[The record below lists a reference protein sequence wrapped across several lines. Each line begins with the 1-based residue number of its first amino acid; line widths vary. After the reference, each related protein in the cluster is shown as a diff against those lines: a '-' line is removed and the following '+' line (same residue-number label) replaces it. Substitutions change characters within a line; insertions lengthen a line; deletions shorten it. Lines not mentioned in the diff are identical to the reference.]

1 MLPLLLLML
10 PAAAAAVGSGECEH
24 STLLQ
29 KNLASLKA
37 LKVTEDGSD
46 LVELHGTDVAATA
59 GGINFEEDMLQTV
72 CERMEGKKAHELIS
86 TSTLV
91 VQMLSCI
98 GRLRSCQEV
107 CRKRSQAEVED
118 IAAKAKSSSG
128 SFFGEEEKSKKEEWV
143 FPAFDVFPETL
154 RLGPWSPLA
163 KVFLVILVSFVLCTL
178 PFLTRPELPSTKWN
192 WTYAAVSAYMIFVQN
207 QSVYKYKW
215 FPLAT
220 YTCWSYFLLNLH
232 FLFHAVDFPLA
243 AELLRFPSLAMA
255 TVTTTVWW
263 LVLFPVILGCLV
275 ADSFCGQHDPTQK
288 AKTRPFFSLSS
299 GMMKIYQPKPA
310 ALGQTCS
317 SHTRVYELEGHLRHI
332 GVHVSFHVRIL
343 RFKKP
348 VWLHEA
354 ELQLL
359 PDEYASP
366 QLSLGFIIL
375 LALTTSFGVY
385 RLLGGHNSCD
395 RLLVLLLTR
404 S

>member
-1 MLPLLLLML
+1 M
-10 PAAAAAVGSGECEH
+10 ARDEFSGE
-24 STLLQ
+24 
-29 KNLASLKA
+29 NLTIAS
-37 LKVTEDGSD
+37 V
-46 LVELHGTDVAATA
+46 HGD
-59 GGINFEEDMLQTV
+59 
-72 CERMEGKKAHELIS
+72 S
-86 TSTLV
+86 S
-91 VQMLSCI
+91 
-98 GRLRSCQEV
+98 QEV

-192 WTYAAVSAYMIFVQN
+192 WTYAAVSAYMIFVQI

-263 LVLFPVILGCLV
+263 LVLFPVILGFC
-275 ADSFCGQHDPTQK
+275 DSKSRSGFMK
-288 AKTRPFFSLSS
+288 LNFSFFLMNMHLLNFPLALSS
-299 GMMKIYQPKPA
+299 Y
-310 ALGQTCS
+310 
-317 SHTRVYELEGHLRHI
+317 
-332 GVHVSFHVRIL
+332 
-343 RFKKP
+343 
-348 VWLHEA
+348 W
-354 ELQLL
+354 LL
-359 PDEYASP
+359 PR
-366 QLSLGFIIL
+366 
-375 LALTTSFGVY
+375 ALVFTDFWVATIVAIVY
-385 RLLGGHNSCD
+385 LFFY
-395 RLLVLLLTR
+395 LLVLDPNGVHLYIILSPR
-404 S
+404 PWWCVLSYSGILALYAGLFQAFSHHPHLG